1 MAKAATPTPKSI
13 RRRDDILRRAAELFD
28 RQGYPNTS
36 LDDIARAVGI
46 RREGI
51 YYYFKNRAE
60 ILLNIIEPQSEA
72 LIAGMREIMADTS
85 LDPPAKL
92 RRAVRNHLKR
102 FDRYCLE
109 MTVSMRDGHMEEQG
123 DVRASMD
130 RIWKVYE
137 QMWTELI
144 VEGQAA
150 GAFRPSGD
158 PKMLA
163 FGILGMCNWLARWY
177 DPDGGTSI
185 DELVD
190 SYTDMV
196 GHGLISSPRS
206 SK

>member
-1 MAKAATPTPKSI
+1 MAKAATTPTPKSQ

-51 YYYFKNRAE
+51 YYYFRNRAE

-72 LIAGMREIMADTS
+72 LLTGLRGIMADTA
-85 LDPPAKL
+85 LDAGEKL
-92 RRAVRNHLKR
+92 RQAVRNHLER

-109 MTVSMRDGHMEEQG
+109 MTVSLRDGHIEEAG
-123 DVRASMD
+123 EVRASMD
-130 RIWKVYE
+130 RIWKDYE
-137 QMWTELI
+137 RMWTELI
-144 VEGQAA
+144 AEGQAE
-150 GAFRPSGD
+150 GVFRQGGD

-190 SYTDMV
+190 SYADMV
-196 GHGLISSPRS
+196 GHGLIAG
-206 SK
+206 

>member
-1 MAKAATPTPKSI
+1 MAKAATKPTPKSQ

-51 YYYFKNRAE
+51 YYYFRNRAE

-72 LIAGMREIMADTS
+72 LLSGLREIMADGS
-85 LDPPAKL
+85 QGAGDKL
-92 RRAVRNHLKR
+92 RRAVRNHLER

-109 MTVSMRDGHMEEQG
+109 MTVSLRDGHIEEAG
-123 DVRASMD
+123 EVRASMD
-130 RIWKVYE
+130 RIWKDYE
-137 QMWTELI
+137 RMWTALI
-144 VEGQAA
+144 AEGQAA
-150 GAFRPSGD
+150 GAFRQQGD
-158 PKMLA
+158 AKMIA

-190 SYTDMV
+190 SYADLV
-196 GHGLISSPRS
+196 GHGLIAG
-206 SK
+206 

>member
-1 MAKAATPTPKSI
+1 MARATPTPKSI

-72 LIAGMREIMADTS
+72 LIAGMRNIMGDAQ
-85 LDPPAKL
+85 LDPAAKL
-92 RRAVRNHLKR
+92 RRAVRNHLER

-109 MTVSMRDGHMEEQG
+109 MTVSLRDGHIEEQG
-123 DVRASMD
+123 DVRSSMD
-130 RIWKVYE
+130 RIWKDYE
-137 QMWTELI
+137 QMWTQLI
-144 VEGQAA
+144 AEGQAA
-150 GAFRPSGD
+150 GAFRTGGD
-158 PKMLA
+158 AKMLA

-190 SYTDMV
+190 SYADMV
-196 GHGLISSPRS
+196 GHGLISEPQPPA
-206 SK
+206 

>member
-1 MAKAATPTPKSI
+1 MAKAATTPTPKSQ

-51 YYYFKNRAE
+51 YYYFRNRAE

-72 LIAGMREIMADTS
+72 LLTGLRGIMADGS
-85 LDPPAKL
+85 LDAGAKL
-92 RRAVRNHLKR
+92 CQAVRNHLER

-109 MTVSMRDGHMEEQG
+109 MTVSLRDGHIEEAG
-123 DVRASMD
+123 EVRASMD
-130 RIWKVYE
+130 RIWKDYE
-137 QMWTELI
+137 RMWTDLI
-144 VEGQAA
+144 AEGQAA
-150 GAFRPSGD
+150 GVFRRGGD

-177 DPDGGTSI
+177 DPEGGTSI

-190 SYTDMV
+190 SYADMV
-196 GHGLISSPRS
+196 GHGLIAG
-206 SK
+206 